1 MIKELRKLCSYAW
14 VTVGWVVDV
23 DERSKSSA
31 RRTPERPGD
40 DQRAHSLGHIR
51 LVQ

>member
-1 MIKELRKLCSYAW
+1 MIQELRKLCLYGW
-14 VTVGWVVDV
+14 MTVGWVEEV

-31 RRTPERPGD
+31 RRTPEAPGE
-40 DQRAHSLGHIR
+40 DQQALSSGHIR